1 LSESVNPMIK
11 VYRLVD
17 IFLLMI
23 FLTGVCLPVVG
34 QNKDDVVSTDTLKKL
49 SMEELLNLEVMSV
62 SRRQEKLV
70 RAASAIQVITQ
81 EDFTRYGATSI
92 PEALRLAT
100 NLHVAQ
106 KNSHD
111 WAVSARG
118 FNTDLANKLLVMID
132 GRTVYTP
139 LFSGVFWDRQDYL
152 LEDIERIEVISGPG
166 GTLWGSNAVNGV
178 INIITKKS
186 NETQRLYAE
195 GGVGSQLE
203 NFGGIRYGAQLGKN
217 VFFRLYGKYFERDD
231 AELPDGD
238 DADDSWKMGQV
249 GFRMDAPLSDKN
261 SFTLQGDYYDAVVR
275 LSNGGKS
282 FVTGN
287 NLLGRWSH
295 HFSDN
300 SEFRVQLY
308 YDRTYLSQPV
318 PESRTDD
325 GSVVIAP
332 AGTLTDNLDTYDM
345 DLQHSFSLGSR
356 HRMVWGLGYRRTHDV
371 VHSAPA
377 LAFVPEIINR
387 DLYNIYAQDEIGITD
402 KLFVTLGTKV
412 EHNDYTGFEVEP
424 NVRIAFNVTEKQTL
438 WSAVSRAVRIPSR
451 VDAHIRLPTPAF
463 SPFGIDNLLVGNPDF
478 KAENVLAY
486 ELGYRAQPGNSL
498 SFSASTFYNVYDDV
512 RSTSLSPPDP
522 VLSTPFPL
530 YYENNLE
537 GETYGVEFTATYQPL
552 EWWRLQGGYTL
563 LEENIRVKK
572 GETDF
577 NNALNETADPQHRF
591 SLQSFTQLHKNI
603 SFNAALRYVGAFEYN
618 VSGIADTVSSYT
630 ELDVRLA
637 WKITKKLEL
646 SVTGQ
651 NLLNNR
657 HAEYVISSPNPRAE
671 IERSVYCKLRFWL

>member
-1 LSESVNPMIK
+1 MNNTFSYFSPAFFCRSLLILGLIVLPSFIK
-11 VYRLVD
+11 AQTL
-17 IFLLMI
+17 
-23 FLTGVCLPVVG
+23 
-34 QNKDDVVSTDTLKKL
+34 STDTLKKMSL
-49 SMEELLNLEVMSV
+49 EELMNLEVVSV
-62 SRRQEKLV
+62 SKRSEKLT

-132 GRTVYTP
+132 GRTIYTP

-178 INIITKKS
+178 INIITKKATD
-186 NETQRLYAE
+186 TQKLYAE

-203 NFGGIRYGAQLGKN
+203 NVGGIRYGGQLGEN
-217 VFFRLYGKYFERDD
+217 ISFRVYGKYFERDD
-231 AELPDGD
+231 SELHNGD
-238 DADDSWKMGQV
+238 DANDSWKMGQG
-249 GFRMDAPLSDKN
+249 GFRIDATPSDKN
-261 SFTLQGDYYDAVVR
+261 SYTLQGDYYDGVVR
-275 LSNGGKS
+275 LATGGKT

-287 NLLGRWSH
+287 NVLGRWSH

-325 GSVVIAP
+325 GSLVIAP
-332 AGTLTDNLDTYDM
+332 SGTLTDNLDTYDV
-345 DLQHSFSLGSR
+345 DLQHSFTMGAR
-356 HRMVWGLGYRRTHDV
+356 HRMVWGLGFRRTHDV
-371 VHSAPA
+371 TNNAPA
-377 LAFVPEIINR
+377 LAFDPETVYRN
-387 DLYNIYAQDEIGITD
+387 LYNIYAQDEIGITE
-402 KLFVTLGTKV
+402 KLFLTLGTKV
-412 EHNDYTGFEVEP
+412 EHNDYTGFEFEP
-424 NVRIAFNVTEKQTL
+424 NIRIAFNVTEKQTL
-438 WSAVSRAVRIPSR
+438 WAAASRAVRIPSR

-463 SPFGIDNLLVGNPDF
+463 SPFGINNLLVGNPDF

-498 SFSASTFYNVYDDV
+498 SLSISTFYNIYDDV

-522 VLSTPFPL
+522 VLGTPFPL

-537 GETYGVEFTATYQPL
+537 GETYGVELTVTYQPL
-552 EWWRLQGGYTL
+552 AWWRLQGGYTL
-563 LEENIRVKK
+563 LEENMRVKK
-572 GETDF
+572 GKTDF

-591 SLQSFTQLHKNI
+591 SIQSFTQLHKNI
-603 SFNAALRYVGAFEYN
+603 SLNASLRYVGAFEYSN
-618 VSGIADTVSSYT
+618 SGAADTVSAYT
-630 ELDVRLA
+630 ELDIRLA
-637 WKITKKLEL
+637 WQITKKLEL
-646 SVTGQ
+646 SVVGQ
-651 NLLNNR
+651 NLLSNR

-671 IERSVYCKLRFWL
+671 IERSIYCKLRFWL